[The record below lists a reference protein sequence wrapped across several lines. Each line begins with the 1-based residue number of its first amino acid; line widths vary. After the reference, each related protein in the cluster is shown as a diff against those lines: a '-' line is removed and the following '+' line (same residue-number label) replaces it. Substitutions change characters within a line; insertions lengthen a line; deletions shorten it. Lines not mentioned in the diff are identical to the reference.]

1 VQPADSIE
9 FRQES
14 FSASKFALLDGST
27 DEIPRR
33 LSVVRTGNNVTGVC
47 MIFLRLL
54 LLFTIV
60 PLVELWL
67 LLAISQYTG
76 PTLTILLVIGTGIA
90 GAALARRQGWQTW
103 SRIQAQLAQGQ
114 PPTGSLLDG
123 MMILIAGALL
133 ITPGV
138 LTDLVGFALLVPAIR
153 DVLRQRLGRW
163 IKTRAT
169 VQYQSMQS
177 NTAGGGPHR
186 QDASIIEAEV
196 VRRPGEEQAE
206 DR

>member
-1 VQPADSIE
+1 
-9 FRQES
+9 
-14 FSASKFALLDGST
+14 
-27 DEIPRR
+27 
-33 LSVVRTGNNVTGVC
+33 

-60 PLVELWL
+60 PLIELWL
-67 LLAISQYTG
+67 LLAISEYTG
-76 PTLTILLVIGTGIA
+76 PALTILLVIGTGIA

-103 SRIQAQLAQGQ
+103 SRIQSQLAKGQ

-133 ITPGV
+133 VTPGV

-153 DVLRQRLGRW
+153 GVLRQRLGQW

-169 VQYQSMQS
+169 VQYHSMQS
-177 NTAGGGPHR
+177 HTANGGPHR

-196 VRRPGEEQAE
+196 VRRPDDADAE

>member
-1 VQPADSIE
+1 
-9 FRQES
+9 
-14 FSASKFALLDGST
+14 
-27 DEIPRR
+27 
-33 LSVVRTGNNVTGVC
+33 